1 MKIGGLVGNG
11 LSPSNEKAM
20 ASVSLLVRAS
30 TGRGRSPLHSPHM
43 VHPSQLPGAHLLGG
57 RQSDER
63 QSHEQEAYHPGFHEH
78 CGAGEWQMRPIAK
91 SLN

>member
-30 TGRGRSPLHSPHM
+30 RGRSPLHSPHM
-43 VHPSQLPGAHLLGG
+43 ILHPSQLPLTYLADIREMSDRAMSMRCIIRGAMLRG
-57 RQSDER
+57 
-63 QSHEQEAYHPGFHEH
+63 
-78 CGAGEWQMRPIAK
+78 W
-91 SLN
+91 